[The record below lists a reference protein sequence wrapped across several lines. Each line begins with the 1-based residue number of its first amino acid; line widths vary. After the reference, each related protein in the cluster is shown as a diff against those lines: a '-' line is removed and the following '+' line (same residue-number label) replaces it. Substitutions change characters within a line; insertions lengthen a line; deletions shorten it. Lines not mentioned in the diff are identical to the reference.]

1 MREFYYEHFRATGEP
16 SDPVEQR
23 RHAKYEH
30 RLFGTP
36 GSDDLFGRESDREV
50 AYMVWYLRW
59 WFGLSYNDAVAAVV
73 DGLQSSRR
81 RVTAKY
87 SAYKCSAWVFNAD
100 RHANPLTFRESGGS
114 SADA

>member
-16 SDPVEQR
+16 PDPVEHC

-36 GSDDLFGRESDREV
+36 DSDDLFGRESDREV

-73 DGLQSSRR
+73 DGLQSRRR

-87 SAYKCSAWVFNAD
+87 SAYYVLFGVGVQ
-100 RHANPLTFRESGGS
+100 RR
-114 SADA
+114 